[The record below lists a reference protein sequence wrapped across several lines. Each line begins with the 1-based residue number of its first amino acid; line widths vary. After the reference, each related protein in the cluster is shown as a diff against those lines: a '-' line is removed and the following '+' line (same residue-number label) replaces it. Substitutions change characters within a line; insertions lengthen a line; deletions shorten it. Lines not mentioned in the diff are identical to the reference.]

1 MFGVRFLVGKVAKIA
16 RLILV
21 ESQFYVSF
29 IFADGFLVGKVAKV
43 AYITGGE
50 GCDHCLKFILVHVW
64 SVAKARLILV
74 ESQFYVSFIFA
85 DGFLE
90 GKVAKVAYITGV
102 EGCDDCLKF
111 IFVYVL

>member
-29 IFADGFLVGKVAKV
+29 IF
-43 AYITGGE
+43 E
-50 GCDHCLKFILVHVW
+50 
-64 SVAKARLILV
+64 
-74 ESQFYVSFIFA
+74 

-90 GKVAKVAYITGV
+90 GKVAKV
-102 EGCDDCLKF
+102 E
-111 IFVYVL
+111 

>member
-29 IFADGFLVGKVAKV
+29 IFADGFL
-43 AYITGGE
+43 
-50 GCDHCLKFILVHVW
+50 
-64 SVAKARLILV
+64 
-74 ESQFYVSFIFA
+74 
-85 DGFLE
+85 E
-90 GKVAKVAYITGV
+90 GKVAKLAYITGV
-102 EGCDDCLKF
+102 EGCDDCQKF